1 MKIQE
6 HFLKFLE
13 QRRYY
18 KGVSGKTLICYRG
31 AMKAFE
37 PFLADVSSEK
47 QLRSKLIDAVMAMRK
62 RKPSGEQR
70 VLSIVSINNYIR
82 HMNAFT
88 KWMLDEKLIKESVR
102 LDKMKEPTIL
112 RKILSDDEI
121 RAFMKFKPRN
131 VNERRVHMMGLIV
144 LDSGLRL
151 DEVRKLM
158 RKDIDFDNFLIT
170 VFRGKGNKQRLVPF
184 GIELRKTL
192 FKWVINMRAQD
203 RLFAT
208 RSGRLLSARNA
219 LRDLH
224 AVADKLNIVDI
235 GFHKMRHTF
244 ATNYYRRS
252 HDLAALRRIL
262 GHSSIT
268 TTMIYENLQI
278 EDLTE
283 HNQARSLLN
292 ALRTA

>member
-1 MKIQE
+1 
-6 HFLKFLE
+6 
-13 QRRYY
+13 
-18 KGVSGKTLICYRG
+18 
-31 AMKAFE
+31 
-37 PFLADVSSEK
+37 
-47 QLRSKLIDAVMAMRK
+47 
-62 RKPSGEQR
+62 
-70 VLSIVSINNYIR
+70 
-82 HMNAFT
+82 
-88 KWMLDEKLIKESVR
+88 
-102 LDKMKEPTIL
+102 MKEPTIL
-112 RKILSDDEI
+112 RKILSDDDI
-121 RAFMKFKPRN
+121 RAFMRFKPRN

-192 FKWVINMRAQD
+192 FKWVINMRAED

-208 RSGRLLSARNA
+208 RTGRLVSARNA

-224 AVADKLNIVDI
+224 AVADRLQIVGI